1 MEAVLSEYFGQLT
14 DPFLNPQK
22 RVFAGYL
29 FSALAIAFVVV
40 ILRSRGS
47 WLGVWRGLFSRD
59 IWWSKSAR
67 ADYLILLINQAVM
80 MGVVPRLITKL
91 ALATLLFEAM
101 HVWFDG
107 RLLLW
112 PSAPGW
118 MIAAAF
124 TVSLFLIDD
133 AAKYLVHMAL
143 HRFPVLWC
151 FHKVHH
157 SAEVL
162 TPITVFRTHP
172 VEGLIFVLRKV
183 YRRID
188 ISINF
193 INNINS

>member
-1 MEAVLSEYFGQLT
+1 MGAVLSEYLGQLT

-29 FSALAIAFVVV
+29 FSALAIAFV
-40 ILRSRGS
+40 LAMMRSRGS
-47 WLGVWRGLFSRD
+47 WLGAWRSLFSRD

-112 PSAPGW
+112 PSAHGW
-118 MIAAAF
+118 MIPAAF
-124 TVSLFLIDD
+124 TVSLF
-133 AAKYLVHMAL
+133 Y
-143 HRFPVLWC
+143 VL
-151 FHKVHH
+151 
-157 SAEVL
+157 
-162 TPITVFRTHP
+162 
-172 VEGLIFVLRKV
+172 
-183 YRRID
+183 
-188 ISINF
+188 
-193 INNINS
+193 